1 MAEKKD
7 YYEILGVSK
16 TATDDE
22 LKKAYRKM
30 AKKYHPDLQNNSDCQ
45 DKMRQI
51 NEAYEILSN
60 DFKRREYD
68 EKIKRQSVSIE
79 EYNRIIQ
86 ENNRLKKDLK
96 RVVNQREMSQNQ
108 GRLEEMSI
116 MQRYYEQIKKATKQ
130 PQMRYERKKTK
141 ISLEKIKKIVIYI
154 AILIGIGLVLAIV
167 PFTRKFF
174 INLYNNNVII
184 KLLVDTI
191 VETFSR
197 GF

>member
-1 MAEKKD
+1 MKN
-7 YYEILGVSK
+7 YYEILEVDKNASEEVIERAYK
-16 TATDDE
+16 T
-22 LKKAYRKM
+22 L
-30 AKKYHPDLQNNSDCQ
+30 AKKYHPDLQNNSNCQ

-96 RVVNQREMSQNQ
+96 RVANQREMSQNQ
-108 GRLEEMSI
+108 ERLEEMSI